1 MHLTPAA
8 VLLLAGMLV
17 PVQGAHAQADGCTVT
32 AQDLTLGRY
41 DPLSNLPQDAVSSI
55 SVQCSVATPFVVTLG
70 PGNGTY
76 AARTM
81 IGGNQ
86 ALRYNLFLD
95 PTHMTVWGDG
105 SNGSSSFGQDTTG
118 GVFPVYAHA
127 PGGQSLLRPG
137 TYVDIVTITL
147 SY

>member
-1 MHLTPAA
+1 MQMTPAA
-8 VLLLAGMLV
+8 VLLLVAALV
-17 PVQGAHAQADGCTVT
+17 PVQMACAQADGCTVA
-32 AQDLTLGRY
+32 AQDLALGRY
-41 DPLSNLPQDAVSSI
+41 DPLNTLPQDAVSSI
-55 SVQCSVATPFVVTLG
+55 SVRCAVATPFVITLG

-86 ALRYNLFLD
+86 ALFYNLFLD

-118 GVFPVYAHA
+118 GVFPVYARA
-127 PGGQSLLRPG
+127 PGGQTLLRPG
-137 TYVDIVTITL
+137 TYSDVVTVTIT
-147 SY
+147 Y